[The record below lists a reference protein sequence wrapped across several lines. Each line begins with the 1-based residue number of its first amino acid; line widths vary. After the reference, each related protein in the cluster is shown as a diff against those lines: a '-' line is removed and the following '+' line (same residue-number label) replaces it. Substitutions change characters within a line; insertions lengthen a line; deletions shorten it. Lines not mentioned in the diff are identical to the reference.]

1 MASYRICAIKT
12 TRRINRCRS
21 SMVKRTIRR
30 QDRKKPKPAVAK
42 PGFPGVPVVLLA
54 VALLVTLGLWWWK
67 FKSAEIPPEAKAL
80 TPAKEANSAG
90 VGDKTVFRKLQ
101 GQWRRPDGGYILSIN
116 NIADSGV
123 MEAAYFNPNPIHVAK
138 AEASQN
144 DPVTRVFIELRDVNY
159 PGSTYTL
166 RYEPSTD
173 QLKGI
178 YYQAVE
184 RQNFEVV
191 FERIQ

>member
-1 MASYRICAIKT
+1 MSKRQKNKRHGKQPKHLRGR
-12 TRRINRCRS
+12 RRIYGL
-21 SMVKRTIRR
+21 
-30 QDRKKPKPAVAK
+30 PAVS
-42 PGFPGVPVVLLA
+42 VA
-54 VALLVTLGLWWWK
+54 VALLVTLGLWFWK
-67 FKSAEIPPEAKAL
+67 IKSTEFSPPAAAR
-80 TPAKEANSAG
+80 TVASAANSAG

-116 NIADSGV
+116 NIAESGA

-138 AEASQN
+138 AAASQH
-144 DPVTRVFIELRDVNY
+144 DSVTRVFIELRDVNY

-166 RYEPSTD
+166 TYEPSTD

-191 FERIQ
+191 FQRIQ